1 MEFNDGYPSYETM
14 ALHDEEHGKQVRKVI
29 WKVFWIM
36 LGVTLVE
43 LLVGFKAESW
53 GLGKVFLQFFFIGLT
68 IVKAA
73 YIVMSFMH
81 LGDEVKALKWTL
93 LGPFIVLVLY
103 LIFMVDVG
111 EGNYAKE
118 RRYVMDKN
126 VTDAPHHAAG
136 ATHEGEAH
144 KGEAEH
150 H

>member
-1 MEFNDGYPSYETM
+1 MEINDGYPSYETM
-14 ALHDEEHGKQVRKVI
+14 ALHDEEHGKHVRKVI

-43 LLVGFKAESW
+43 LFVGFKAEAF
-53 GLGKVFLQFFFIGLT
+53 GLSKLFLQFFFIGLT

-73 YIVMSFMH
+73 YIVLSFMH

-111 EGNYAKE
+111 EGNYAKG

-126 VTDAPHHAAG
+126 VTDAPHHAPA
-136 ATHEGEAH
+136 AAHEGA
-144 KGEAEH
+144 AEH

>member
-1 MEFNDGYPSYETM
+1 MEFNDGYPSYEMM
-14 ALHDEEHGKQVRKVI
+14 ALHDEEHGKHVRKVI

-43 LLVGFKAESW
+43 LFVGFQAEAWALSKTF
-53 GLGKVFLQFFFIGLT
+53 LKVFFIGLT

-81 LGDEVKALKWTL
+81 LGDEVKALKWVI
-93 LGPFIVLVLY
+93 LGPFIVLILY
-103 LIFMVDVG
+103 LVFMVDLG

-126 VTDAPHHAAG
+126 VTNAAHHDAG
-136 ATHEGEAH
+136 AKHEG
-144 KGEAEH
+144 GEGH

>member
-14 ALHDEEHGKQVRKVI
+14 ALHDEEHGKHVRKVI

-43 LLVGFKAESW
+43 LFVGFKAEAF
-53 GLGKVFLQFFFIGLT
+53 GLSKLFLQFFFIGLT

-73 YIVMSFMH
+73 YIVLSFMH

-111 EGNYAKE
+111 EGNYAKG

-126 VTDAPHHAAG
+126 VTDAPHHAPA
-136 ATHEGEAH
+136 AAHEGA
-144 KGEAEH
+144 AEH

>member
-1 MEFNDGYPSYETM
+1 MEFNDGYPSYEIM
-14 ALHDEEHGKQVRKVI
+14 ALHDEEHGKHVRKVI

-36 LGVTLVE
+36 LGVTLIE

-53 GLGKVFLQFFFIGLT
+53 ALSKMFLKIFFIGLT
-68 IVKAA
+68 IIKAG

-93 LGPFIVLVLY
+93 LGPFIVLILY
-103 LIFMVDVG
+103 LVFMVDLG

-126 VTDAPHHAAG
+126 VTNAQHHEAG
-136 ATHEGEAH
+136 AAHEGGEAH
-144 KGEAEH
+144 H
-150 H
+150 

>member
-14 ALHDEEHGKQVRKVI
+14 ALHDEDHGKHVRKVI

-53 GLGKVFLQFFFIGLT
+53 ALSKLFLKFFFIGLT
-68 IVKAA
+68 VVKAA
-73 YIVMSFMH
+73 YIVLSFMH
-81 LGDEVKALKWTL
+81 LGDEVKALKWVI
-93 LGPFIVLVLY
+93 LGPFIVLILY
-103 LIFMVDVG
+103 LVFMVDLG
-111 EGNYAKE
+111 EGNYAKS

-126 VTDAPHHAAG
+126 VTNAAHHEAG
-136 ATHEGEAH
+136 AAHEG
-144 KGEAEH
+144 AENH